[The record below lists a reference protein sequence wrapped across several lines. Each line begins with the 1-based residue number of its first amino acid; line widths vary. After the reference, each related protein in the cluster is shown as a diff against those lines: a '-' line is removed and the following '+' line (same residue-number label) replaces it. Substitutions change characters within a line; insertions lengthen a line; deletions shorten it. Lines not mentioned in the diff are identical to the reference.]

1 MKRALY
7 VLAGVC
13 LLAAVPQARA
23 EEPAAYGDLYN
34 VEWCPCNP
42 EEPFDANGSV
52 VLGRTVMCPCN
63 GLYSGYKK
71 GFEQDM
77 RELKNAANAQLRKL
91 NYFKYYLGLDYN
103 IGSMSA
109 GSKDVAFDDLILAAG
124 PINVKPDDVLDDQD
138 SLSFVAGARISK
150 YWGLEAFYQQSYD
163 DNTKT
168 SVDTVTLNNP
178 YYHLMNDYTT
188 SFKAYGL
195 DLIGYA
201 PVSPYFDFV
210 GSLGLA
216 QYKFENEALFTS
228 YYVDHTNPADVVKRN
243 FDEDKIGWRAGIGAQ
258 LNIADGVAL
267 RAMYRYIY
275 IGGDLVDDLS
285 EVSFGLRFLF

>member
-1 MKRALY
+1 MKKILFL
-7 VLAGVC
+7 LAGIGVVC
-13 LLAAVPQARA
+13 GIASAQAQ
-23 EEPAAYGDLYN
+23 EPIAYGDLYN

-42 EEPFDANGSV
+42 EEPFDADGSV
-52 VLGRTVMCPCN
+52 VMGKTVMCPCN

-71 GFEQDM
+71 GFEQDV
-77 RELKNAANAQLRKL
+77 RELKNAAKNQLRKL

-103 IGSMSA
+103 MGTTSA
-109 GSKDVAFDDLILAAG
+109 GSEDIAFDDLILAGG
-124 PINVKPDDVLDDQD
+124 PIKVKPDDVLDDQD

-163 DNTKT
+163 DNTAT
-168 SVDTVTLNNP
+168 SVDSVTLNNP
-178 YYHLMNDYTT
+178 DYHLMNDYTT
-188 SFKAYGL
+188 SFRAFGL

-228 YYVDHTNPADVVKRN
+228 YYLSNTDPRDIVKQN

-258 LNIADGVAL
+258 LNIADGIAL
-267 RAMYRYIY
+267 RAMYKYIY
-275 IGGDLVDDLS
+275 IGGDLVEDLNEFS
-285 EVSFGLRFLF
+285 LGLRFLF